1 MKRIEKTP
9 YEFYLYIN
17 DNIVCQRFF
26 QLRGFNEKVLKSIEI
41 KELIDRV
48 AEIVQ
53 RDLEN
58 KTRDYLYQHYN
69 PYEPQNPEE
78 IQKINVYDNEDV
90 FDVEIRVNEKIVAR
104 KRFTGNVYPPKVR
117 YSVNIKELIP
127 EIISTIQDT
136 LSQKKFVTSYA
147 GIEL

>member
-1 MKRIEKTP
+1 MKKIEKTP

-17 DNIVCQRFF
+17 NNIVCQRYF
-26 QLRGFNEKVLKSIEI
+26 QLKGYNDKVLKSMEL
-41 KELIDRV
+41 KELIETV
-48 AEIVQ
+48 ASIVQ
-53 RDLEN
+53 KDLEN

-69 PYEPQNPEE
+69 PYDTQKSED
-78 IQKINVYDNEDV
+78 IQRIDIYENEDV
-90 FDVEIRVNEKIVAR
+90 FDVEIRVNEKIIAK

-136 LSQKKFVTSYA
+136 LSQKKYVTEYA

>member
-17 DNIVCQRFF
+17 DNIVCQRYF

-53 RDLEN
+53 TDLEN

-78 IQKINVYDNEDV
+78 IQRINVYDNEDV

>member
-1 MKRIEKTP
+1 MKKIEKTP
-9 YEFYLYIN
+9 FEFYLYIN
-17 DNIVCQRFF
+17 ENIVCQRYF
-26 QLRGFNEKVLKSIEI
+26 QLKGYNEKSLKSIEL
-41 KELIDRV
+41 KNLIDRV

-53 RDLEN
+53 DDLEN

-69 PYEPQNPEE
+69 PYEEQDPQT
-78 IQKINVYDNEDV
+78 IQRINVFDNEDV
-90 FDVEIRVNEKIVAR
+90 FDVEIKVYDKSVAK

-127 EIISTIQDT
+127 EIISTIQDI
-136 LSQKKFVTSYA
+136 LSQKKYVTNYA

>member
-1 MKRIEKTP
+1 MKKIEKTP

-17 DNIVCQRFF
+17 DNIVCQRYF
-26 QLRGFNEKVLKSIEI
+26 QLRGYNDKVLKSMDL
-41 KELIDRV
+41 KELIETV
-48 AEIVQ
+48 AFIVQ
-53 RDLEN
+53 KDLEN

-69 PYEPQNPEE
+69 PYEEQKPED
-78 IQKINVYDNEDV
+78 IQRINIFENEDV
-90 FDVEIRVNEKIVAR
+90 FDVEIRVNEKIIAK

-136 LSQKKFVTSYA
+136 LSQKKYVTSYA

>member
-53 RDLEN
+53 TDLEN

-78 IQKINVYDNEDV
+78 IQRINVYDNEDV

>member
-1 MKRIEKTP
+1 MKKIEKTP

-17 DNIVCQRFF
+17 ENIVCQRFF
-26 QLRGFNEKVLKSIEI
+26 QMKGYNEKVLKSLEL
-41 KELIDRV
+41 KELIDKV

-53 RDLEN
+53 KDLEN
-58 KTRDYLYQHYN
+58 KTRDYLYSHYN
-69 PYEPQNPEE
+69 PFEPQDTET
-78 IQKINVYDNEDV
+78 IQRINIYDNEDV
-90 FDVEIRVNEKIVAR
+90 FDVEIRIHDKIVAK

-127 EIISTIQDT
+127 EIISTIQEK
-136 LSQKKFVTSYA
+136 LSQKKYSQTYA

>member
-53 RDLEN
+53 TDLEN

-78 IQKINVYDNEDV
+78 IQRINVYDNEDV

-104 KRFTGNVYPPKVR
+104 KRFTGNVYSPKVR

>member
-1 MKRIEKTP
+1 MKKVEKTP

-17 DNIVCQRFF
+17 ENIVCQRFF
-26 QLRGFNEKVLKSIEI
+26 QLKGYNEKVLKSIEL
-41 KELIDRV
+41 KELIDKV

-53 RDLEN
+53 DDLEN
-58 KTRDYLYQHYN
+58 KTRDYLHQHYN
-69 PYEPQNPEE
+69 PYEPQMPED
-78 IQKINVYDNEDV
+78 IQRIDIYENEDV
-90 FDVEIRVNEKIVAR
+90 FDVEIKINDKSIAK

-136 LSQKKFVTSYA
+136 LSQKKYVSTYA

>member
-1 MKRIEKTP
+1 MKKVEKTP

-17 DNIVCQRFF
+17 ENIVCQRYF
-26 QLRGFNEKVLKSIEI
+26 QLKGFNEKILKSVEI
-41 KELIDRV
+41 KELIDKV

-53 RDLEN
+53 KDLEN
-58 KTRDYLYQHYN
+58 KTRDYLYSHYN
-69 PYEPQNPEE
+69 PFEPQDPET
-78 IQKINVYDNEDV
+78 IQRINIFENEDV
-90 FDVEIRVNEKIVAR
+90 FDVEIRVHDKIAVK

-127 EIISTIQDT
+127 VIISTIQEK
-136 LSQKKFVTSYA
+136 LSQKKCSQSYA

>member
-1 MKRIEKTP
+1 MKKIEKTP

-17 DNIVCQRFF
+17 NNIVCQRYF
-26 QLRGFNEKVLKSIEI
+26 QLKGYNEKVLRSIEM
-41 KELIDRV
+41 KELIDEV

-53 RDLEN
+53 KDLES
-58 KTRDYLYQHYN
+58 KTRDYLYSHYN
-69 PYEPQNPEE
+69 PFEPQDPET
-78 IQKINVYDNEDV
+78 IQRINIYENEDV
-90 FDVEIRVNEKIVAR
+90 FDVEVRIHDKIAAK

-127 EIISTIQDT
+127 QIISTIQEK
-136 LSQKKFVTSYA
+136 LSQKKYSQTYA

>member
-1 MKRIEKTP
+1 MKKIEKTP

-17 DNIVCQRFF
+17 NNIVCQRYF
-26 QLRGFNEKVLKSIEI
+26 QLKGYNDKVLKSMEL
-41 KELIDRV
+41 KELIETV
-48 AEIVQ
+48 ASIVQ
-53 RDLEN
+53 KDLEN

-69 PYEPQNPEE
+69 PYDVQKSED
-78 IQKINVYDNEDV
+78 IQRIDIYENEDV
-90 FDVEIRVNEKIVAR
+90 FDVEIRVNEKIIAK

-136 LSQKKFVTSYA
+136 LSQKKYVTEYA

>member
-78 IQKINVYDNEDV
+78 IQRINVYDNEDV

-136 LSQKKFVTSYA
+136 LSQKKFVTRYA

>member
-1 MKRIEKTP
+1 MKKIEKTP

-17 DNIVCQRFF
+17 NNIVCQRYF
-26 QLRGFNEKVLKSIEI
+26 QLKGYNEKVLRSIEI
-41 KELIDRV
+41 KELIDEV

-53 RDLEN
+53 KDLES
-58 KTRDYLYQHYN
+58 KTRDYLYSHYN
-69 PYEPQNPEE
+69 PFEPQDPET
-78 IQKINVYDNEDV
+78 IQRINIYENEDV
-90 FDVEIRVNEKIVAR
+90 FDVEVRIHDKIAAK

-127 EIISTIQDT
+127 QIISTIQEK
-136 LSQKKFVTSYA
+136 LSQKKYSQTYA

>member
-1 MKRIEKTP
+1 MKKVERTP

-17 DNIVCQRFF
+17 ENIVCQRFF
-26 QLRGFNEKVLKSIEI
+26 QLKGYNEKVLRSIEI
-41 KELIDRV
+41 KELIDKV

-53 RDLEN
+53 NDLEN
-58 KTRDYLYQHYN
+58 KTRDYLFQHYN
-69 PYEPQNPEE
+69 PYEPQNPED
-78 IQKINVYDNEDV
+78 IQKGDIYENEDV
-90 FDVEIRVNEKIVAR
+90 FDVEIKISDKSVAK

-136 LSQKKFVTSYA
+136 LSQKKYVNTYA

>member
-1 MKRIEKTP
+1 MKKIEKTP

-17 DNIVCQRFF
+17 ENIVCQRFF
-26 QLRGFNEKVLKSIEI
+26 QLKGYNEKVLKSMEL
-41 KELIDRV
+41 KELIDKV

-53 RDLEN
+53 DDLEN

-69 PYEPQNPEE
+69 PYEPQISEE
-78 IQKINVYDNEDV
+78 IQRVNIFENEDV
-90 FDVEIRVNEKIVAR
+90 FDVEIRVSEKVIAK

-136 LSQKKFVTSYA
+136 LSQKKYVTNYA